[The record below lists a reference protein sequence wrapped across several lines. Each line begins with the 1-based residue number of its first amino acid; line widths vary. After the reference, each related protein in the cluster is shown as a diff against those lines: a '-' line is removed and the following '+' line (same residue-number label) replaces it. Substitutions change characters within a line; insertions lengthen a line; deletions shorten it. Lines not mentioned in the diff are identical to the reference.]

1 MMYLVYI
8 NERKASVGVSRNY
21 MKTKSDKTG
30 FWLLKAVALVLVLF
44 VLIFASS
51 QSALAEVMDQFQSEI
66 VLNAD
71 ATADV
76 TEIISMDFGSESRH
90 GIRRHIP
97 VAYRR
102 YNAPYTVD
110 LELQSVTNQHGEPLP
125 YVLTRSGS
133 EINLKI
139 GDANHTVQG
148 KQTYEIHY
156 LAKRSINWFD
166 HEPEFYW
173 NVTGTESPFP
183 ILKAQAHIS
192 LPPGVKSSEVK
203 IISFEG
209 LQGSTLPAQ
218 VQLNDSK
225 VVVTSGKLNPDEGLT
240 FAIRMPT
247 SAMKRPTVYDESV
260 FWLKD
265 WYPAVLIP
273 LLAFVV
279 LYVRWCAKGKDEG
292 VTNVA
297 GVDWEPPKGLSP
309 AEVGTLVDEKCD
321 VQDVTS
327 TLVDLAARGY
337 LKIKKTTYKKF
348 VFLTDKDYE
357 LTRLEPPPNSP
368 LLLPHE
374 QRFLDGI
381 FEASV
386 GTQNLPGNVV
396 QASMLKYVFYP
407 YFAEIKNLIYQRLVD
422 KQLFFGNP
430 ETIRR
435 NFYAISLVLAF
446 GACLSFIYSA
456 PIACGLLIAA
466 FIAALF
472 APAMP
477 GRTKEG
483 SELTRQALGFQRFVK
498 MAEKDRIKVLAAE
511 DPTIFGRL
519 LPYAMVLGA
528 ADQWAE
534 AFKDIALPCP
544 DWYQSDQCGD
554 NFSTTI
560 FINDLGNSLG
570 YFNQTFTTP
579 PPSQSGGGSYGN
591 SGGGGG
597 FSGFDGGSVGG
608 GFGGGGTDS
617 W

>member
-1 MMYLVYI
+1 
-8 NERKASVGVSRNY
+8 

-30 FWLLKAVALVLVLF
+30 FWPLKAVALVLVLF
-44 VLIFASS
+44 FLQ
-51 QSALAEVMDQFQSEI
+51 QSALAEVMDQFRAEI
-66 VLNAD
+66 VLKKD
-71 ATADV
+71 ASADV
-76 TEIISMDFGSESRH
+76 TESISMDFGSESRH

-102 YNAPYTVD
+102 FNAPYTVD
-110 LELQSVTNQHGEPLP
+110 LAVQSVTSQNGQPLP
-125 YVLTRSGS
+125 YSLTRSGS
-133 EINLKI
+133 EIILKI

-148 KQTYEIHY
+148 KQTYKIHY
-156 LAKRSINWFD
+156 LAKRIINWFD
-166 HEPEFYW
+166 NEPEFYW
-173 NVTGTESPFP
+173 NVTGTETPFP
-183 ILKAQAHIS
+183 ISKSEAIVN
-192 LPPGVKSSEVK
+192 LPAGLASKDVKVL
-203 IISFEG
+203 SFQG
-209 LQGSTLPAQ
+209 LQGSTTAAR
-218 VQLNDSK
+218 VQLQESQ
-225 VVVTSGKLNPDEGLT
+225 VIVTSGKLNPDEGLT
-240 FAIRMPT
+240 FAIRMPP
-247 SAMKRPTVYDESV
+247 SAMKRPTAIDESV

-265 WYPAVLIP
+265 WSAAVLIP
-273 LLAFVV
+273 LFAFAV
-279 LYVRWCAKGKDEG
+279 LYVRWCVKGKDEG

-327 TLVDLAARGY
+327 TLIDLAARGY
-337 LKIKKTTYKKF
+337 LKIKKTTFKKF
-348 VFLTDKDYE
+348 VFLSDKGYE
-357 LTRLEPPPNSP
+357 FTRLEPPPNSP
-368 LLLPHE
+368 PLLPHE

-381 FEASV
+381 FASCV
-386 GTQNLPGNVV
+386 GTQNVPGQVV

-407 YFAEIKNLIYQRLVD
+407 YFAEIKNLIYRRLVD
-422 KQLFFGNP
+422 QQLFFGDP
-430 ETIRR
+430 ETIRH

-456 PIACGLLIAA
+456 PVSCGLLVAA
-466 FIAALF
+466 VLAALF

-483 SELTRQALGFQRFVK
+483 AELTRQALGFQRFVK

-544 DWYQSDQCGD
+544 DWYQSDQYSD
-554 NFSTTI
+554 NYSTTI

-570 YFNQTFTTP
+570 WFNQTFTTP
-579 PPSQSGGGSYGN
+579 PPTQYVSDGN